1 LIFLLRQPSPGA
13 PRPIINFTEC
23 KAQNKE
29 FRLAISTMC
38 CVCSAGIELK
48 GGEAIRRSALI
59 KLSIKSK

>member
-1 LIFLLRQPSPGA
+1 MIFLLRQSSPGA
-13 PRPIINFTEC
+13 PRPIIFTEC

-48 GGEAIRRSALI
+48 GGEALRRSALI